1 LTSTAERSIIARDE
15 SEPRQS
21 IEEAMMWT
29 IKVSRRFSAAH
40 QIHGMG
46 GKCEGVHGHN
56 YRVEVEISTKK
67 LKKPGMI
74 ADFTDVGK
82 KLESILPDH
91 KMLNQVYESNPTSEN
106 LARQFY
112 DEMQQFYAVS
122 RVTVWETDD
131 SCAVY
136 SGD

>member
-1 LTSTAERSIIARDE
+1 
-15 SEPRQS
+15 
-21 IEEAMMWT
+21 MWT
-29 IKVSRRFSAAH
+29 IKVSRKFSAAH
-40 QIHGMG
+40 QIHGIG

-56 YRVEVEISTKK
+56 YRVEVEISAKK

-74 ADFTDVGK
+74 ADFLDVGK

-112 DEMQQFYAVS
+112 DEMQQFYPVT

-131 SCAVY
+131 SCAEY
-136 SGD
+136 SAD

>member
-1 LTSTAERSIIARDE
+1 
-15 SEPRQS
+15 
-21 IEEAMMWT
+21 MWT

-40 QIHGMG
+40 QIHGMS

-56 YRVEVEISTKK
+56 YRVEVEISAKK

-74 ADFTDVGK
+74 ADFIDVGK

-106 LARQFY
+106 LARRFY
-112 DEMQQFYAVS
+112 DEMQQFYPVT

>member
-1 LTSTAERSIIARDE
+1 
-15 SEPRQS
+15 
-21 IEEAMMWT
+21 MWR
-29 IKVSRRFSAAH
+29 IRVSRTFSAAH
-40 QIHGMG
+40 RIHGIG
-46 GKCEGVHGHN
+46 GKCEDVHGHN
-56 YRVEVEISTKK
+56 YRVEVEISSAR

-74 ADFTDVGK
+74 ADFTAVGE

-106 LARQFY
+106 LARRFY
-112 DEMQQFYAVS
+112 DEMQQFYPVT